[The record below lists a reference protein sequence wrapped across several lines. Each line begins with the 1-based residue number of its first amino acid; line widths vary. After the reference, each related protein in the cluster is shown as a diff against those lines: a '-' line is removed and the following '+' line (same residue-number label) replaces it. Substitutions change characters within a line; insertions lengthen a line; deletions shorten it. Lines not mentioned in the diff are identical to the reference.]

1 MVFTILKQGRETVY
15 SGGQRRNGS
24 HQRDE
29 FPTVPY
35 IHNLP
40 RQDLVDMTSHC
51 VLIDPGRRELLLHA

>member
-1 MVFTILKQGRETVY
+1 VY